1 MSVIYIQQVHKSYRQ
16 QCVIDNVTLEI
27 HAGCFFGLIGA
38 NGAGKTTLIKCLLDF
53 CEIDR
58 GQIKLFEMSHTHSG
72 ARAQLAFLP
81 EHFTPP
87 KHLTGKD
94 FLIYMAKMH
103 GHAYNVPKIQAMC
116 QTLDFTVET
125 LKRPVRDYSKGMA
138 QKLGLMA
145 CLLSGKRL
153 LILDEPM
160 DGLDPKARAYFKRYL
175 LQLKKQNVTLFFSTH
190 LLADVEALCDQM
202 AILNEGRLLFMGT
215 PTACC
220 SLFGTTDL
228 EEAYLRCIDDANR
241 ETHPLSIV
249 PAATVD
255 FL

>member
-1 MSVIYIQQVHKSYRQ
+1 MLIIRIQQIYKNYRQ
-16 QCVIDNVTLEI
+16 QYVINNVTLDI
-27 HAGCFFGLIGA
+27 NTGSFFGLIGA

-53 CEIDR
+53 CEVDQGHIE
-58 GQIKLFEMSHTHSG
+58 LFGMPHTNPT

-94 FLIYMAKMH
+94 FLIYVAKMH
-103 GHAYNVPKIQAMC
+103 DYPYNVAQVQAMC
-116 QTLDFTVET
+116 QTLDFTMTT
-125 LKRPVRDYSKGMA
+125 LKQPVRDYSKGMA

-175 LQLKKQNVTLFFSTH
+175 LQLKKQETTLFFSTH

-202 AILNEGRLLFMGT
+202 AILHEGRLLFMGT
-215 PTACC
+215 PEACC
-220 SLFGTTDL
+220 SRFATTHL
-228 EEAYLRCIDDANR
+228 EEAYLRCIGASH
-241 ETHPLSIV
+241 ETHPLSTAPV
-249 PAATVD
+249 VMSD
-255 FL
+255 FP